1 MARLLH
7 EIEWGEPLIAPVA
20 NTVYEAQ
27 LGARLSPWL
36 GAAVRSASEPEK
48 VSYAPLKMMGMAYFV
63 ASQENA
69 CRYCYGTA
77 RAMMKIWGYS
87 EKQIRDLEQT
97 ASLASG
103 LTQRVV
109 EFARK
114 LAKANPSPA
123 KEDRDRLLKEGLS
136 PEAVA
141 EIAACVVK
149 ACFFNRLSTFLA
161 LPPNQAFENLADS
174 FTGRV
179 VGFFLRK
186 RMVPRKSPPPEGLRN
201 EGPFA
206 GIIEAAGNTPI
217 ASWLR
222 ILADAWLASPVLP
235 NRGKFLMMAVI
246 ARQLGSR
253 MCEEEARLCLGGEGL
268 AAQEIDT
275 ILSTLSSPVLT
286 PLEATLVRWT
296 RETVWYEPR
305 VIQNSTRRLRGELGE
320 ERTLEAVGTAAV
332 GNTLA
337 RLSLVRQ

>member
-1 MARLLH
+1 MAKLLH
-7 EIEWGEPLIAPVA
+7 EIEWSEPLVA
-20 NTVYEAQ
+20 SVPNIVYKAQ
-27 LGARLSPWL
+27 LGQLMSPWL

-48 VSYAPLKMMGMAYFV
+48 VSYAPLKLMGVAYFV

-69 CRYCYGTA
+69 CRYCYGAA

-87 EKQIRDLEQT
+87 EKQVQDLEQA

-103 LTQRVV
+103 LTQKVV

-114 LAKANPSPA
+114 LAKSNPSPA
-123 KEDRDRLLKEGLS
+123 KEDRDGLLKEGLS
-136 PEAVA
+136 SEAVA

-149 ACFFNRLSTFLA
+149 ACFFNRVSTFLA
-161 LPPNQAFENLADS
+161 LPPDQAFENFADS
-174 FTGRV
+174 FAGRV
-179 VGFFLRK
+179 AGLFLRR
-186 RMVPRKSPPPEGLRN
+186 RMVPRKAPPPQGLRN

-206 GIIEAAGNTPI
+206 RIIGAAGNTPI

-222 ILADAWLASPVLP
+222 NLADSWLASPVLP

-253 MCEEEARLCLGGEGL
+253 ICEEEARLCLGGAGL
-268 AAQEIDT
+268 AAPEVDT

-305 VIQNSTRRLRGELGE
+305 VIQNSTRRLQGELGE

-337 RLSLVRQ
+337 RLSLVKQ